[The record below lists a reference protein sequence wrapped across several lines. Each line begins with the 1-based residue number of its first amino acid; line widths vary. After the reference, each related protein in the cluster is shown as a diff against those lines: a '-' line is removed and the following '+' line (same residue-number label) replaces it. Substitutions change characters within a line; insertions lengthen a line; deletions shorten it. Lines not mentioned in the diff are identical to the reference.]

1 MDHSTRKF
9 FVVLIGTLLLIPLIL
24 MLPGVEDSMPN
35 RIGVGMGIIP
45 LAIFAGAASS
55 YKPWQAPAFFCGI
68 ALIFLGIGL
77 FVLQGTSVDM
87 AKVAQAKGTLSAEEF
102 RFWTIGAGLWV
113 YSVPVISM
121 ALGVNVISAY
131 ISAEAPAEQG

>member
-1 MDHSTRKF
+1 MGHSNRKF
-9 FVVLIGTLLLIPLIL
+9 LVVLIGTLLLIPFIL

-35 RIGVGMGIIP
+35 RIGLIMGIIP
-45 LAIFAGAASS
+45 LAIFAGGASA

-77 FVLQGTSVDM
+77 FVLQGATVDL
-87 AKVAQAKGTLSAEEF
+87 AEAAQAKGRFSAGDF
-102 RFWTIGAGLWV
+102 RFWTTGAALWV